1 MYLPTHFSFQARQER
16 LQVGGACKSGASASR
31 ERLQERLHAGSAFK
45 SGTPS
50 SRERLYVGMN
60 NSTPHVFN
68 AASFTDFKL
77 GDVFQYF
84 FHHAYS
90 TSLSRLKSI
99 PQIPTLDGAICPLGI
114 CVGS

>member
-68 AASFTDFKL
+68 AASFIQTAKKKIIF
-77 GDVFQYF
+77 
-84 FHHAYS
+84 
-90 TSLSRLKSI
+90 
-99 PQIPTLDGAICPLGI
+99 
-114 CVGS
+114 

>member
-68 AASFTDFKL
+68 AASFNQTEKKKSFFDFKL
-77 GDVFQYF
+77 GDVFQYL
-84 FHHAYS
+84 FHHVYTLQTYLFIS
-90 TSLSRLKSI
+90 VKS
-99 PQIPTLDGAICPLGI
+99 QH
-114 CVGS
+114 